1 MTSKRGEHM
10 TETQVLV
17 INADRP
23 DIDHPLAI
31 GPEPEMFKLAQ
42 HNYKSGE
49 WSFPVRLVNPGT
61 KPWDDTTYLASM
73 KQDSKQGEREDI
85 KAIRQAHKHGKHTL
99 RQIAESTAIELKRVK
114 GLVHK
119 YSLPLTNDYW
129 RAEKYNNPDEVIAYQ
144 TLARLCKRI
153 DAPEFS
159 IRQASM
165 SNGVVNGYYISRVPK
180 V

>member
-1 MTSKRGEHM
+1 M
-10 TETQVLV
+10 
-17 INADRP
+17 
-23 DIDHPLAI
+23 LAT
-31 GPEPEMFKLAQ
+31 GDEPELHRMLLERRQ
-42 HNYKSGE
+42 HGE
-49 WSFPVRLVNPGT
+49 WQFPVVIEKET
-61 KPWDDTTYLASM
+61 AKPWDDAAYLASM
-73 KQDSKQGEREDI
+73 KIDSKQGEREDVR
-85 KAIRQAHKHGKHTL
+85 AIRQAHKHGKHTL
-99 RQIAESTAIELKRVK
+99 RELADSTAIELNRVK
-114 GLVHK
+114 DLVHK

-165 SNGVVNGYYISRVPK
+165 SNRIVNGYYISRVPK

>member
-1 MTSKRGEHM
+1 M

-49 WSFPVRLVNPGT
+49 WPFPVRLVKPGT
-61 KPWDDTTYLASM
+61 NVRSDEAYLASM
-73 KQDSKQGEREDI
+73 LPDPQAEEREQIRDI
-85 KAIRQAHKHGKHTL
+85 RRAHRDGNHTIRALTDETGYTSQ
-99 RQIAESTAIELKRVK
+99 RVSY
-114 GLVHK
+114 LVHK
-119 YSLPLTNDYW
+119 YSLPLRNEYW

-144 TLARLCKRI
+144 TLARLCERI

-159 IRQASM
+159 IRQAST
-165 SNGVVNGYYISRVPK
+165 SNGVVNGYYISWVPK

>member
-1 MTSKRGEHM
+1 M

-23 DIDHPLAI
+23 DIDQPLAI
-31 GPEPEMFKLAQ
+31 GTEPEMFKLTQ

-49 WSFPVRLVNPGT
+49 WPFPVRLVKPGT
-61 KPWDDTTYLASM
+61 KVSSDAAYLASM
-73 KQDSKQGEREDI
+73 KQDPKQGEREDI

-99 RQIAESTAIELKRVK
+99 RELADSTAIELNRVK
-114 GLVHK
+114 DLVHK

-129 RAEKYNNPDEVIAYQ
+129 RAEKYNNPGEVIAYQ
-144 TLARLCKRI
+144 TLARLCEKI

-165 SNGVVNGYYISRVPK
+165 SNGIVNGYYIIRVPK

>member
-1 MTSKRGEHM
+1 M

-17 INADRP
+17 INADLP

-49 WSFPVRLVNPGT
+49 WPFPVRLVKPGT
-61 KPWDDTTYLASM
+61 NVRSDEAYLASM
-73 KQDSKQGEREDI
+73 LPDPQAEEREQIRDI
-85 KAIRQAHKHGKHTL
+85 RRAHRDGNHSL
-99 RQIAESTAIELKRVK
+99 RQISESTSIELKRVK
-114 GLVHK
+114 DLVHK
-119 YSLPLTNDYW
+119 YSLPLTNGYW

-144 TLARLCKRI
+144 TLARLCERI
-153 DAPEFS
+153 NAPEFS

-165 SNGVVNGYYISRVPK
+165 SNGVVNGYYISWVPK
-180 V
+180 A

>member
-1 MTSKRGEHM
+1 M

-31 GPEPEMFKLAQ
+31 GPEPEMFKLTQ

-49 WSFPVRLVNPGT
+49 WPFPVRLVKPGT
-61 KPWDDTTYLASM
+61 KPWNDAAYLASM
-73 KQDSKQGEREDI
+73 QVDDEQIERKEI
-85 KAIRQAHKHGKHTL
+85 QAIRQAY
-99 RQIAESTAIELKRVK
+99 RQGNQTVRKLADQTAISYERVRQ
-114 GLVHK
+114 LVHK
-119 YSLPLTNDYW
+119 YSLPLSNGYW
-129 RAEKYNNPDEVIAYQ
+129 RAEKRNNPDEVIAYQ
-144 TLARLCKRI
+144 TLARLCERI

-165 SNGVVNGYYISRVPK
+165 SNEVVNGYYISWVPK

>member
-1 MTSKRGEHM
+1 M

-17 INADRP
+17 INADLP

-31 GPEPEMFKLAQ
+31 GSEPEMFKLAQ

-49 WSFPVRLVNPGT
+49 WSFPVRLVKPET
-61 KPWDDTTYLASM
+61 KPWDDATYLASM
-73 KQDSKQGEREDI
+73 KQDPKQGEREDI

-99 RQIAESTAIELKRVK
+99 RELADSTAIELNRVK
-114 GLVHK
+114 DLVHK

-129 RAEKYNNPDEVIAYQ
+129 RAEKYNDPDEVIAYQ

-165 SNGVVNGYYISRVPK
+165 SNGIVNGYYISRVPK

>member
-1 MTSKRGEHM
+1 MYAIKTFDEEHRVLATGNEPELHRLVLVKYQRGEW
-10 TETQVLV
+10 Q
-17 INADRP
+17 
-23 DIDHPLAI
+23 
-31 GPEPEMFKLAQ
+31 
-42 HNYKSGE
+42 
-49 WSFPVRLVNPGT
+49 FPVVIEEEAA
-61 KPWDDTTYLASM
+61 KPWDDAAYLASM

-99 RQIAESTAIELKRVK
+99 RELADSTAIELNRVK
-114 GLVHK
+114 DLVHK

-165 SNGVVNGYYISRVPK
+165 SNGIVNGYYISRVPK

>member
-1 MTSKRGEHM
+1 M

-49 WSFPVRLVNPGT
+49 WPFPVRLVKPGT
-61 KPWDDTTYLASM
+61 KVSSDEAYLASM
-73 KQDSKQGEREDI
+73 LPDPQAEEREQI
-85 KAIRQAHKHGKHTL
+85 KEIRRAYRAGKHTIRAL
-99 RQIAESTAIELKRVK
+99 TDETGYFTQRVSY
-114 GLVHK
+114 LVHK
-119 YSLPLTNDYW
+119 YRLPLRNEYW
-129 RAEKYNNPDEVIAYQ
+129 RAEKYDNPNEVITGQ
-144 TLARLCKRI
+144 TVELLGDKLG
-153 DAPEFS
+153 APSQS
-159 IRQASM
+159 IRQASY
-165 SNGVVNGYYISRVPK
+165 SNGIVCGYYISRVPR

>member
-1 MTSKRGEHM
+1 M

-17 INADRP
+17 INADLP

-49 WSFPVRLVNPGT
+49 WPFPVRLVKPGT
-61 KPWDDTTYLASM
+61 KVRSDADYLASM
-73 KQDSKQGEREDI
+73 QVDDEQIERKEI
-85 KAIRQAHKHGKHTL
+85 QAIRQAY
-99 RQIAESTAIELKRVK
+99 RQGNQTVRKLADQTAISYERVRQ
-114 GLVHK
+114 LVHK
-119 YSLPLTNDYW
+119 YSLPLSNGYW
-129 RAEKYNNPDEVIAYQ
+129 RAEKRNNPDEVIAYQ
-144 TLARLCKRI
+144 TLARLCEMI

-180 V
+180 A

>member
-1 MTSKRGEHM
+1 M

-49 WSFPVRLVNPGT
+49 WPFPVRLVKPGT
-61 KPWDDTTYLASM
+61 KVSSDEAYLASM
-73 KQDSKQGEREDI
+73 LPDPQAEEREQI
-85 KAIRQAHKHGKHTL
+85 KEIRRAYRDGNHTIRAL
-99 RQIAESTAIELKRVK
+99 TDETGYFTQRVSY
-114 GLVHK
+114 LVHK
-119 YSLPLTNDYW
+119 YRLPLRNEYW
-129 RAEKYNNPDEVIAYQ
+129 RAEKYDNPNEVITGQ
-144 TLARLCKRI
+144 TVELLGDKLG
-153 DAPEFS
+153 APSQS
-159 IRQASM
+159 IRQASY
-165 SNGVVNGYYISRVPK
+165 SNGIVCGYYISRVPR

>member
-1 MTSKRGEHM
+1 M
-10 TETQVLV
+10 
-17 INADRP
+17 
-23 DIDHPLAI
+23 LAT
-31 GPEPEMFKLAQ
+31 GDEPELHRMLLERRQ
-42 HNYKSGE
+42 HGE
-49 WSFPVRLVNPGT
+49 WQFPVVIEKET
-61 KPWDDTTYLASM
+61 AKPWDDAAYLASM
-73 KQDSKQGEREDI
+73 KIDSKQGEREDVR
-85 KAIRQAHKHGKHTL
+85 AIRQAHKHGKHTL
-99 RQIAESTAIELKRVK
+99 RELADSTAIELNRVK
-114 GLVHK
+114 DLVHK

-144 TLARLCKRI
+144 TLARLCEKI

>member
-1 MTSKRGEHM
+1 M

-49 WSFPVRLVNPGT
+49 WPFPVRLVKPGT
-61 KPWDDTTYLASM
+61 MVSSDEAYLASM
-73 KQDSKQGEREDI
+73 LPDPQAEEREQI
-85 KAIRQAHKHGKHTL
+85 KEIRRAYRDGNHTIRAL
-99 RQIAESTAIELKRVK
+99 TDETGYFTQRVSY
-114 GLVHK
+114 LVHK
-119 YSLPLTNDYW
+119 YRLPLRNEYW
-129 RAEKYNNPDEVIAYQ
+129 RAEKYDNPNEVITGQ
-144 TLARLCKRI
+144 TVELLGDKLG
-153 DAPEFS
+153 APSQS
-159 IRQASM
+159 IRQASY
-165 SNGVVNGYYISRVPK
+165 SNGIVCGYYISRVPR